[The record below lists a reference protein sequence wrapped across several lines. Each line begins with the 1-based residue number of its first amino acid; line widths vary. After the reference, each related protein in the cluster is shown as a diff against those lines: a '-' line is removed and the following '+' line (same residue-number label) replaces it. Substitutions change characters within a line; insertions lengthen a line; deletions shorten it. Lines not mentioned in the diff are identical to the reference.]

1 MRTDQLA
8 SAASRGEENF
18 FAVPVMDVKLNRIQD
33 RALETRGS
41 PMPCQGLAFCI
52 ANLGEFNNAPV
63 RQPMP
68 RRQPN
73 RTAGEPLRAELETR
87 MNRTGSRIHLAL
99 KLAAVCGCLFGMR
112 SAQAAD
118 KITFV
123 TDFGYNGRHAYYF
136 VALEKGYYARLGL
149 DVQIVR
155 GQGSADAVKQVA
167 AGTAQMG
174 FADTAAVILGRGN
187 DQIPA
192 KVVAMVYAKP
202 PHAIYVLKDSGITK
216 PKDLEGKKIADTAFS
231 AVPKLFD
238 AYAKAAQIDAGK
250 VTWLVATSD
259 ALPGMLT
266 TGRADGIGQF
276 IVGEPLLAK
285 SAAPKQVFALSYAD
299 AGLDLY
305 GNGIIA
311 SDELIKSKPDLV
323 RRFVTAT
330 MHGLKDAVANPQEAG
345 MIMNKHHREVD
356 ADIATAETRIVGTLV
371 GEPLGVLDPARVKKT
386 LDIVSGAYTLKY
398 PVAAEDLFAPGFVN

>member
-1 MRTDQLA
+1 MHGSGKLCV
-8 SAASRGEENF
+8 SLMFAAIC
-18 FAVPVMDVKLNRIQD
+18 VC
-33 RALETRGS
+33 ALGQRD
-41 PMPCQGLAFCI
+41 
-52 ANLGEFNNAPV
+52 
-63 RQPMP
+63 
-68 RRQPN
+68 
-73 RTAGEPLRAELETR
+73 AE
-87 MNRTGSRIHLAL
+87 
-99 KLAAVCGCLFGMR
+99 
-112 SAQAAD
+112 AAD
-118 KITFV
+118 KVTFV

-136 VALEKGYYARLGL
+136 VALEKGYYARQDL

-174 FADTAAVILGRGN
+174 FADMAAVILGRGN

-192 KVVAMVYAKP
+192 KVVAVVYAKP

-238 AYAKAAQIDAGK
+238 AYAKAAHIDAGK

-285 SAAPKQVFALSYAD
+285 SAAPKQVLALSYAD

-323 RRFVTAT
+323 RRFVSAT
-330 MHGLKDAVANPQEAG
+330 MQGLKDAVANPQEAG
-345 MIMNKHHREVD
+345 TIMNKHHREVD

-371 GEPLGVLDPARVKKT
+371 GQPLGVLDPARVKKT
-386 LDIVSGAYTLKY
+386 LEIVSGAYTLKF
-398 PVAAEDLFAPGFVN
+398 PVTADDIYAPGFVN